1 LQKLNETI
9 NSPPV
14 LGGVPF
20 RAGWLKLALS
30 NDFEEIK
37 SFIEKIGIK
46 RQGETRHI
54 SPPPLSGA
62 LATANRQSLDWKL
75 LFDFKK
81 PFDLIPHFI
90 FSKKNKSCNTIKN
103 IRPISQQT
111 APQLSS
117 TIDKD
122 CRLKSPIIAEFAENS
137 HSSVGGKIP
146 PDFLSKNRLNRQE
159 MLIENDRNCRLRK
172 SSLAEQNG
180 EQISPHFF
188 HKYILVEFIEY

>member
-1 LQKLNETI
+1 MLCQVYLNFYFSYSKNKRFE
-9 NSPPV
+9 PLREFV
-14 LGGVPF
+14 KAAH
-20 RAGWLKLALS
+20 RAEKLALS

-37 SFIEKIGIK
+37 SFIEKIG
-46 RQGETRHI
+46 T
-54 SPPPLSGA
+54 
-62 LATANRQSLDWKL
+62 NRQLLDRKL

-81 PFDLIPHFI
+81 PFDLIPKYI
-90 FSKKNKSCNTIKN
+90 SENAWRNATPKNSISPKIPTVPQGGNKN
-103 IRPISQQT
+103 
-111 APQLSS
+111 
-117 TIDKD
+117 